1 MQSIVSLLDD
11 KISLLP
17 FWGIILIYMGVLLVM
32 AILAAWKKWLTGSG
46 ILGAVTLG
54 FMVLYLGGF
63 SCFVIFLFFFVSCSV
78 LSKIKR
84 AYNSREKKGSQRD
97 LMQVIANGL
106 PAVLALLLS
115 RTPSFRSIAVIAF
128 SASVA
133 EAVADTFSSTF
144 GIIAASSAVCG
155 VLIMGCGDGA
165 AAVVGTLWG
174 KHGYTVYGKYRKSL
188 EGSLAMAVAASAIVL
203 IFTDMGIIPA
213 LIIGLVMA
221 AVENISPSSVDNVS
235 VPLAAAFIVEL
246 FVKAGV

>member
-1 MQSIVSLLDD
+1 MSDFQIC
-11 KISLLP
+11 
-17 FWGIILIYMGVLLVM
+17 ILCFLY
-32 AILAAWKKWLTGSG
+32 
-46 ILGAVTLG
+46 VTAEVFAG
-54 FMVLYLGGF
+54 F
-63 SCFVIFLFFFVSCSV
+63 
-78 LSKIKR
+78 
-84 AYNSREKKGSQRD
+84 
-97 LMQVIANGL
+97 
-106 PAVLALLLS
+106 LLS
-115 RTPSFRSIAVIAF
+115 RFGRWRSEYVRKFIHILTSLIIVPCEYCIRSPYWRPVIPALFIAINAF
-128 SASVA
+128 AVLSGLIGPLGIRNPKRNIGLVLYPVSVT
-133 EAVADTFSSTF
+133 AVVLLESF

-165 AAVVGTLWG
+165 AAVVGTLRG